1 MCCAYSATVCAAVW
15 PYSVPCA
22 GLLRVAVAVCRYIA
36 VADTRSGATR
46 GACIATRI
54 ALTVWVRG
62 DYDNIYEYKI

>member
-1 MCCAYSATVCAAVW
+1 VCCAYSAAVCATVW

-22 GLLRVAVAVCRYIA
+22 GPLRVAVAVA

-54 ALTVWVRG
+54 ALPTVQTRPIS
-62 DYDNIYEYKI
+62 DNIYDQRN